1 MMSTKT
7 PKGTSKR
14 RLKLFFNREARKSSA
29 EALKKASWLTVGASA
44 YLGWAKDSVWY
55 LVVVSVSWLVLQSVA
70 HVILSLEETGR
81 NADKDTKNERKNDG

>member
-1 MMSTKT
+1 
-7 PKGTSKR
+7 
-14 RLKLFFNREARKSSA
+14 
-29 EALKKASWLTVGASA
+29 VGVSA

-55 LVVVSVSWLVLQSVA
+55 LVVVSVSWLVRQSVA